1 MCINRFVTL
10 LLLLFIVFISACNS
24 GSTTTGE
31 SLQLIP
37 TPHSIT
43 TRPGSLD
50 ASEGFNLQPGNLT
63 EEMAR
68 NLSDYLNVSPL
79 HLSDNGK
86 LLSMQLSENEESSD
100 NGELSE
106 SEESGESYVLTI
118 DKKGVFIQSTSEI
131 GLFYG
136 LQTLMQ
142 LVQQDKN
149 IPYLEIKDKPRFAY
163 RGLHMDVSRHFFSLD
178 FLKKQIDRMAHYKLN
193 KFHLHLTDAA
203 GWRLEIDAYPEL
215 TGIAA
220 WRAEE
225 LWKDWWASD
234 RKYVAEG
241 TPGAYGGYYTKEEAR
256 ELVRYAAERHV
267 TVIPEIEMPGHSEE
281 VLAVYPDLS
290 CTGIPYT
297 TGEFC
302 IGNEETFEFLENVLE
317 EVIDIFPSEYIHV
330 GGDEASKEHWEK
342 CPKCQSRIKEEGLK
356 DEAELQSYLIRRIEK
371 FLHSKERKLIGWD
384 EILEG
389 GLDASAVVMAWRGEE
404 MGVSA
409 AQKGHKVIMTPGEY
423 AYFDSYQGIPDKQP
437 EAIGGFLPIEKAY
450 SYNPVPDSLSYEESA
465 RIWGVQANLWAEY
478 IASEEHME
486 YMIWPRLLAMAEVAW
501 TAPEQKSWS
510 HFKRRVNRE
519 IPILQSMGFNPY
531 TLSKEPFI
539 MLSQDTVNFATE
551 EAREASTF
559 ACKHPLM
566 ETKEDGYL

>member
-163 RGLHMDVSRHFFSLD
+163 RGLHLDVSRHFFSLD

-241 TPGAYGGYYTKEEAR
+241 TPGAYGG
-256 ELVRYAAERHV
+256 
-267 TVIPEIEMPGHSEE
+267 
-281 VLAVYPDLS
+281 VL
-290 CTGIPYT
+290 
-297 TGEFC
+297 
-302 IGNEETFEFLENVLE
+302 
-317 EVIDIFPSEYIHV
+317 H
-330 GGDEASKEHWEK
+330 
-342 CPKCQSRIKEEGLK
+342 
-356 DEAELQSYLIRRIEK
+356 
-371 FLHSKERKLIGWD
+371 
-384 EILEG
+384 
-389 GLDASAVVMAWRGEE
+389 
-404 MGVSA
+404 
-409 AQKGHKVIMTPGEY
+409 
-423 AYFDSYQGIPDKQP
+423 
-437 EAIGGFLPIEKAY
+437 
-450 SYNPVPDSLSYEESA
+450 
-465 RIWGVQANLWAEY
+465 
-478 IASEEHME
+478 
-486 YMIWPRLLAMAEVAW
+486 
-501 TAPEQKSWS
+501 
-510 HFKRRVNRE
+510 
-519 IPILQSMGFNPY
+519 
-531 TLSKEPFI
+531 
-539 MLSQDTVNFATE
+539 
-551 EAREASTF
+551 
-559 ACKHPLM
+559 
-566 ETKEDGYL
+566 